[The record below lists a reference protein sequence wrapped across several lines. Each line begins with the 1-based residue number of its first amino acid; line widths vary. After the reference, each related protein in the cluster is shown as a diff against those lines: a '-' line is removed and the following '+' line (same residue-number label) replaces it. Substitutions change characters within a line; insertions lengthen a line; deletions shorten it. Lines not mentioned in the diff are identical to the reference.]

1 MHDKQV
7 TTHKVTEYMKNMVNE
22 LLLLRV
28 LEIMFLAAHSS
39 VSVFDTRKIEM
50 FYFHNRFE
58 QIKD

>member
-28 LEIMFLAAHSS
+28 LEIMFLAEHSS
-39 VSVFDTRKIEM
+39 VSVFVTRKIEM